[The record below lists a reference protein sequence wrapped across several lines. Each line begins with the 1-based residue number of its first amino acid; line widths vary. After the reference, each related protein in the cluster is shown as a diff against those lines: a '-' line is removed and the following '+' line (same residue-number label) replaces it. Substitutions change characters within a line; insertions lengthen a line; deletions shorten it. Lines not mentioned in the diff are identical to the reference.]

1 MAQARMTRAEAERR
15 INAINKAIKAGY
27 RPPGAPSKAGDT
39 SAIHVAAKSLKMNLT
54 TLNASLCRIREA
66 YGLEPDLGLVPAD
79 SEQHIEPHVKR
90 KMSDTLRDRDK
101 RIASLERALATAQE
115 LRRTAFGLADELH
128 GYVPA
133 AFPQSKAKSKHAPQ
147 TAVLVVSDEQ
157 AGENI
162 SASQIDF
169 PNDYNAAIYRKRIRR
184 VFDTAIKLAQI
195 HDGGVDY
202 EGLIL
207 AWIGDAIS
215 GDIHQD
221 LAETQELTAPEQ
233 VVMVAEEMIA
243 GIQLLLE
250 AKRPDGKPLFPLI
263 RLIFV
268 PGNHD
273 RDTMKPRSKSYVGHS
288 LTIMALYAIE
298 SHFKAKAAAGD
309 KMAARLQV
317 FGSKSGDVQVQIY
330 HQTVLFTHG
339 DRMGSRGGKGFVGAE
354 ATILRGAHLTRKQY
368 AGMGRPVDLII
379 CGHWHISRDLKIVI
393 VNGSIAGPGEYSMRE
408 LRAEPE
414 EPSQTMLFFERDRGL
429 ISRRIIFVEPSQRL
443 ASNDVPLVPA
453 FNRAA

>member
-1 MAQARMTRAEAERR
+1 MPQAPLTRAEAERR
-15 INAINKAIKAGY
+15 INAVNKAIKAGY
-27 RPPGAPSKAGDT
+27 TPPGQAVRPGDV
-39 SAIHVAAKSLKMNLT
+39 SAVTVAAKALKFSPGSLH
-54 TLNASLCRIREA
+54 SSIGRIKQVF
-66 YGLEPDLGLVPAD
+66 GLVPDVSLAPAA
-79 SEQHIEPHVKR
+79 SEVNIEPHVKR

-101 RIASLERALATAQE
+101 RIATLERALATAQE
-115 LRRTAFGLADELH
+115 LRRTAFGLADEMT

-133 AFPQSKAKSKHAPQ
+133 SFPQTKGKAKHAPQ
-147 TAVLVVSDEQ
+147 TAVLVISDEQ

-162 SASQIDF
+162 SAAQIDF

-195 HDGGVDY
+195 HDSGVDY

-233 VVMVAEEMIA
+233 VVMVAEEMIS
-243 GIQLLLE
+243 GIQALLE

-298 SHFKAKAAAGD
+298 SHFKARIAAGD
-309 KMAARLQV
+309 KMAGRLQV